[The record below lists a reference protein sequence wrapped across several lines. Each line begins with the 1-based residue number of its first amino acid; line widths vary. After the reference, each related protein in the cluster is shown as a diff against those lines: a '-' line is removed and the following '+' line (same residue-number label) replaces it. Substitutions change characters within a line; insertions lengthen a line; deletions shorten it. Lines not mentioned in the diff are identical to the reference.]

1 MSAEFWQRR
10 ARYLRDEA
18 MFADDDETKKIFADG
33 ADLAERMA
41 AAELSLRHV
50 WGAPAVTV
58 KVEHGVS
65 V

>member
-1 MSAEFWQRR
+1 MEREFWLRR

-33 ADLAERMA
+33 AKLAERMA
-41 AAELSLRHV
+41 ATLRDT
-50 WGAPAVTV
+50 WGGPVVTM

-65 V
+65 I